1 MSLAEVAALDEWEV
15 NTWAAYRA
23 REGFP
28 ADRGQ
33 WSALS
38 GAAYVGACFG
48 GKARPA
54 DLAPK
59 FGRPSR
65 ARQASAADVA
75 AVKAWFDS
83 VGR

>member
-1 MSLAEVAALDEWEV
+1 MAALDEWEFSA
-15 NTWAAYRA
+15 WAAYRA

-28 ADRGQ
+28 SDRAA
-33 WSALS
+33 WAAAN
-38 GAAYVGACFG
+38 GAAYVGACWG

-59 FGRPSR
+59 FGR
-65 ARQASAADVA
+65 AAGGGAADVE